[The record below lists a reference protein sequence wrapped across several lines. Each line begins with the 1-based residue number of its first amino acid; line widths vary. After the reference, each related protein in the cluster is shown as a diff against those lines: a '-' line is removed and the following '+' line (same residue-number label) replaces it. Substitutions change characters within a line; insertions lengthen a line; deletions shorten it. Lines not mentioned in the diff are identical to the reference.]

1 MKNESGIWQNKGY
14 PDMKWKLRRREEEKG
29 GGFREQ
35 ERHIL
40 RRVLEIIDYP
50 QKSDTKEWELLHIQE
65 PTTTT
70 TTTTLSKA
78 LQRIK
83 I

>member
-14 PDMKWKLRRREEEKG
+14 PDMKWKLQIREEEKG
-29 GGFREQ
+29 GSFREQ
-35 ERHIL
+35 ERDIL
-40 RRVLEIIDYP
+40 IRVLEIIGYP
-50 QKSDTKEWELLHIQE
+50 QKSDTKEWKLLHIQE

-70 TTTTLSKA
+70 TLSNG